1 MERRRGRTE
10 EIRCEP
16 RRNNNVLVGLGQV
29 SEGLAAKRGVG
40 LCSMVSAATVPFAG
54 LPHVICYPS
63 GSSSHASMEMSEF
76 EVWFVLWNAG
86 LAPSLVESPA
96 RWRRLGEHRYC

>member
-29 SEGLAAKRGVG
+29 SEGLAAKRGVRG
-40 LCSMVSAATVPFAG
+40 TLFYAKRTQPR
-54 LPHVICYPS
+54 L
-63 GSSSHASMEMSEF
+63 
-76 EVWFVLWNAG
+76 
-86 LAPSLVESPA
+86 SLDFRV
-96 RWRRLGEHRYC
+96 